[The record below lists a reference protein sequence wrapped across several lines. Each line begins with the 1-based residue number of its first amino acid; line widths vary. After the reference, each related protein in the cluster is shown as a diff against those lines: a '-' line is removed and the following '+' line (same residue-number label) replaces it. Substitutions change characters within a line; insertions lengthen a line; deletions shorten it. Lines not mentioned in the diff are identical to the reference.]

1 MILFPCWWFCFFA
14 DDSVS
19 LLMILLEVVQTRK
32 SERWTIL
39 TPAYFTSGRTIIY
52 FVSPFRENNNVVVF
66 PILFHIFMPLA
77 NLWLIRL
84 QGQFPI
90 LRIISYPDLYPLNR
104 PPKRSLALGRGR
116 ILIPGFIWPP
126 PMLAANDVAHCLPLG
141 GVGRGFPFTEE
152 ETRRY
157 FSYLSGTFKE

>member
-1 MILFPCWWFCFFA
+1 MSYLIHWT
-14 DDSVS
+14 S
-19 LLMILLEVVQTRK
+19 LHSAHL
-32 SERWTIL
+32 
-39 TPAYFTSGRTIIY
+39 TSGRTIIY
-52 FVSPFRENNNVVVF
+52 SLSPFRENNNVVVF

-116 ILIPGFIWPP
+116 ILIPGFICPP
-126 PMLAANDVAHCLPLG
+126 PKFAANDVAHCLPLG

-152 ETRRY
+152 EARSH
-157 FSYLSGTFKE
+157 FSYFSGTFREL